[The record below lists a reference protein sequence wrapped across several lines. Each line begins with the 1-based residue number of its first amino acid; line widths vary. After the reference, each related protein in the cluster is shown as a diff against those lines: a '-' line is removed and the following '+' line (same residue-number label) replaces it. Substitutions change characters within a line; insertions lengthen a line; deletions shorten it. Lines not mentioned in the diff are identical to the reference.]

1 MVLLCV
7 LDFMLNSMRP
17 RIQQKSVLVASS
29 SNDATI
35 QDLCA
40 YNRRTHKQTPKTNKS
55 YILTCWGLKK
65 TISKAEYDM
74 YVSQGLTDLVKI
86 IYE

>member
-1 MVLLCV
+1 
-7 LDFMLNSMRP
+7 MRP
-17 RIQQKSVLVASS
+17 RIKTTPKLVASS
-29 SNDATI
+29 SSDTTI

-40 YNRRTHKQTPKTNKS
+40 YNRRTHNQTPKTNKS

>member
-17 RIQQKSVLVASS
+17 RIQRKSVLVASS

>member
-1 MVLLCV
+1 MVLHYL

-17 RIQQKSVLVASS
+17 RIQRKSVLVASS
-29 SNDATI
+29 VDDATI
-35 QDLCA
+35 QDLCT

-86 IYE
+86 IYD

>member
-1 MVLLCV
+1 
-7 LDFMLNSMRP
+7 MRP
-17 RIQQKSVLVASS
+17 RINKHSVIVASS
-29 SNDATI
+29 TEDATI

-74 YVSQGLTDLVKI
+74 YVSQGLTDLVRI
-86 IYE
+86 EYV

>member
-1 MVLLCV
+1 
-7 LDFMLNSMRP
+7 MRQ
-17 RIQQKSVLVASS
+17 RIQRKSVLVASS

-65 TISKAEYDM
+65 TISKQEYDM

>member
-1 MVLLCV
+1 
-7 LDFMLNSMRP
+7 MRP
-17 RIQQKSVLVASS
+17 RISHQPKLVASS
-29 SNDATI
+29 VNDATI

-65 TISKAEYDM
+65 TISKVEYDD
-74 YVSQGLTDLVKI
+74 YVSKGLTDLVKI
-86 IYE
+86 EYE

>member
-1 MVLLCV
+1 
-7 LDFMLNSMRP
+7 MRP
-17 RIQQKSVLVASS
+17 RIQRKSVLVASS
-29 SNDATI
+29 TDDATI
-35 QDLCA
+35 QDLCT
-40 YNRRTHKQTPKTNKS
+40 YNRRTHKQTPKTKKS

-74 YVSQGLTDLVKI
+74 YVSQGLTNLVKI

>member
-1 MVLLCV
+1 
-7 LDFMLNSMRP
+7 MRP
-17 RIQQKSVLVASS
+17 RITKTPKLVASS
-29 SNDATI
+29 SDDTTI
-35 QDLCA
+35 QDLCRF
-40 YNRRTHKQTPKTNKS
+40 NRKQSYKGRTIKS

>member
-1 MVLLCV
+1 
-7 LDFMLNSMRP
+7 MRP
-17 RIQQKSVLVASS
+17 RINKHSVIVASS
-29 SNDATI
+29 TEDATI

-65 TISKAEYDM
+65 TISKTEYDV

-86 IYE
+86 EYV

>member
-1 MVLLCV
+1 
-7 LDFMLNSMRP
+7 MRP
-17 RIQQKSVLVASS
+17 RIKETPKLVASS

-86 IYE
+86 EYV

>member
-1 MVLLCV
+1 
-7 LDFMLNSMRP
+7 MRP
-17 RIQQKSVLVASS
+17 RIKTTPKLVASS
-29 SNDATI
+29 VDDATI

-40 YNRRTHKQTPKTNKS
+40 YNRRTHKQTPKANKS

-86 IYE
+86 IYD

>member
-1 MVLLCV
+1 
-7 LDFMLNSMRP
+7 MRP
-17 RIQQKSVLVASS
+17 KIKTTPKLVASS

-35 QDLCA
+35 QELCA

-86 IYE
+86 EYV

>member
-1 MVLLCV
+1 MVLLYV
-7 LDFMLNSMRP
+7 LDFMLNNMRP
-17 RIQQKSVLVASS
+17 RIQRKPVLVASS
-29 SNDATI
+29 KEDTTI

-65 TISKAEYDM
+65 TITKTEYD
-74 YVSQGLTDLVKI
+74 YYNSLGLTDLIRVE
-86 IYE
+86 YA

>member
-1 MVLLCV
+1 
-7 LDFMLNSMRP
+7 MRP
-17 RIQQKSVLVASS
+17 RIKTTPTLVASTT
-29 SNDATI
+29 NDATI

-40 YNRRTHKQTPKTNKS
+40 YNRRAHKQTPKTNKS

>member
-1 MVLLCV
+1 
-7 LDFMLNSMRP
+7 MLNSMRK
-17 RIQQKSVLVASS
+17 RIQQKPVLVASS
-29 SNDATI
+29 TDDATI

-86 IYE
+86 IYA

>member
-1 MVLLCV
+1 
-7 LDFMLNSMRP
+7 MRP
-17 RIQQKSVLVASS
+17 RIKTTPKLVASTT
-29 SNDATI
+29 NDATI
-35 QDLCA
+35 QELCA

-74 YVSQGLTDLVKI
+74 YISQGLTDLVKI

>member
-1 MVLLCV
+1 MVLHYL

-86 IYE
+86 IYD

>member
-1 MVLLCV
+1 
-7 LDFMLNSMRP
+7 MRP
-17 RIQQKSVLVASS
+17 RIKTTPKLVASS

-65 TISKAEYDM
+65 TISKQEYDM